1 VPLVVW
7 TFSIAHIAKFSETLA
22 NFNEE
27 KPVGALILATQAV
40 SNYLTSVEPNVDFFR
55 SSMFSS
61 NGLPVNLLKGP
72 SNSLATTTVIKK
84 ILSYN

>member
-1 VPLVVW
+1 MPLVVR

-22 NFNEE
+22 NLDEE
-27 KPVGALILATQAV
+27 KPVGALILTTQAV
-40 SNYLTSVEPNVDFFR
+40 SNYLASVQPNIDFFR

-61 NGLPVNLLKGP
+61 NGLLVNLLKGS
-72 SNSLATTTVIKK
+72 SNYLATTTVIKK